1 MSLLTSLEHSAFCTW
16 VRESGSLFAYPGIL
30 FLHTVGLAML
40 VGPNAVIDLR
50 ILGVGPQLSLT
61 PLKGLLRMMW
71 VGFWINAVTGSILLV
86 SDASTKLA
94 NPAFAIKMVLIGL
107 AVITIFLIK
116 RFTFGVAAPEPK
128 RATSLGKA
136 LAVVSLVLWT
146 GAITAGRLMAY
157 FGQDSGAPEFINKIG
172 G

>member
-1 MSLLTSLEHSAFCTW
+1 MPLLTSLEHSAFCTW

-30 FLHTVGLAML
+30 FLHTIGLAML
-40 VGPNAVIDLR
+40 VGPNAAIDLR
-50 ILGVGPQLSLT
+50 ILGVGSELSLS
-61 PLKGLLRMMW
+61 PMKNLLRIMW
-71 VGFWINAVTGSILLV
+71 TGFWINAVTGSILLV

-94 NPAFAIKMVLIGL
+94 NPAFIVKMALIAL
-107 AVITIFLIK
+107 AVVDIFLIK
-116 RFTFGVAAPEPK
+116 RFVFSAASPEP
-128 RATSLGKA
+128 RRVNSFGKT

-157 FGQDSGAPEFINKIG
+157 FGQDSGAPEFINRIG

>member
-1 MSLLTSLEHSAFCTW
+1 MSILTSLEQSAFCAW

-30 FLHTVGLAML
+30 FMHTLGLAML
-40 VGPNAVIDLR
+40 VGPNAAIDLR
-50 ILGVGPQLSLT
+50 ILGVGPQLSLG
-61 PLKGLLRMMW
+61 PMKSLLRMMW

-94 NPAFAIKMVLIGL
+94 NPAFAVKMVLIAL
-107 AVITIFLIK
+107 AVTDIFLLK
-116 RFTFGVAAPEPK
+116 RFVFGTGAPEPQ
-128 RATSLGKA
+128 RASSLGKI
-136 LAVVSLVLWT
+136 LAVVSLLLWT

-157 FGQDSGAPEFINKIG
+157 FGQDSGAPEFINRIG

>member
-1 MSLLTSLEHSAFCTW
+1 MTLLTSLEQSAFCAW

-30 FLHTVGLAML
+30 FLHTLGLAML
-40 VGPNAVIDLR
+40 VGPNAAIDLR
-50 ILGVGPQLSLT
+50 ILGVGPELSLS
-61 PLKGLLRMMW
+61 PMKSLLRLMW
-71 VGFWINAVTGSILLV
+71 TGFWINAVTGSILLV

-94 NPAFAIKMVLIGL
+94 NPAFAVKMVLIAL
-107 AVITIFLIK
+107 AMIDVFLIK
-116 RFTFGVAAPEPK
+116 RFVFSTAAPEPQ
-128 RATSLGKA
+128 RARPLVKV
-136 LAVVSLVLWT
+136 LAIVSLVLWT